1 MALNVLLIDDDSS
14 TSDSIALMLRA
25 EGLACDAVGTGAEG
39 VAKGEQNAYDIIL
52 LDLML
57 PDMTGYEVLRH
68 LRGAQIAT
76 PVIILSGLGELDNK
90 VVGLG
95 SGADDYLTKPIERRE
110 LIARIGAHVRRS
122 MGHMSGLAG
131 GPGADDSQLL
141 AKKGAA
147 SPWSFDMSYVP
158 PETPELMG
166 VGSAGGHK
174 LIALPAP
181 GAVSR
186 APAATP
192 RFERPYRD
200 TTAPCHIVV
209 LGNEKGGSGKS
220 TTAMHVIGSLLAG
233 GRHVACIDLDLRQ
246 QTLGR
251 YLENRRA
258 FAAAK
263 EIALPMPDYLP
274 LNIAQE
280 DGGALDALIADA
292 VQRADFLVIDSPGSA
307 TALSRAAHAWADTLI
322 TPLND
327 SFVDLD
333 VLGRIDEAA
342 AEVVDLGPYAELV
355 DTARESKSN
364 FSPRPLD
371 WIVLRNRLAP
381 RDTRNTRK
389 MTDALV
395 LLARRL
401 GFRGAPGLTD
411 RLIFRELFATG
422 LTLTDLPTAGI
433 GQGLTMSHVA
443 ARQELRALF
452 DTLKL
457 EPRDAEAEAKR
468 AASAGRLIRRLGT
481 SA

>member
-1 MALNVLLIDDDSS
+1 
-14 TSDSIALMLRA
+14 
-25 EGLACDAVGTGAEG
+25 
-39 VAKGEQNAYDIIL
+39 
-52 LDLML
+52 
-57 PDMTGYEVLRH
+57 VLRQ

-95 SGADDYLTKPIERRE
+95 SGADDYLTKPVERRE

-122 MGHMSGLAG
+122 MGHMSGLAI
-131 GPGADDSQLL
+131 GPAADESPLL

-158 PETPELMG
+158 PDSPALM
-166 VGSAGGHK
+166 A
-174 LIALPAP
+174 PAP
-181 GAVSR
+181 GT
-186 APAATP
+186 AASQ
-192 RFERPYRD
+192 RFERPWRD
-200 TTAPCHIVV
+200 AAAHCHIVV

-233 GRHVACIDLDLRQ
+233 GHRVTCIDLDLRQ

-263 EIALPMPDYLP
+263 ELALPMPDYLP
-274 LNIAQE
+274 LAMADS
-280 DGGALDALIADA
+280 DGDALDALLAEA
-292 VQRADFLVIDSPGSA
+292 VERADFLVIDSPGSA

-333 VLGRIDEAA
+333 VLGHIDEATS
-342 AEVVDLGPYAELV
+342 EVVDLGPYAELV
-355 DTARESKSN
+355 EMARASKAA

-381 RDTRNTRK
+381 RDTRNTRR
-389 MTDALV
+389 MTEALV
-395 LLARRL
+395 ILSRRL

-411 RLIFRELFATG
+411 RLIFRELFLIG

-443 ARQELRALF
+443 ARQELRALI
-452 DTLKL
+452 DALKL
-457 EPRDAEAEAKR
+457 EPRDAEAEARR
-468 AASAGRLIRRLGT
+468 ASSASQLIRRLRP